1 MFMKNKVLYGIMTL
15 VFNCYGVPQFMAGEV
30 GKGIGH
36 IALTLFTFGVG
47 STILGIIGIIN
58 GIKILC
64 MSQADYNAK
73 YLGITEAPAEA
84 E

>member
-1 MFMKNKVLYGIMTL
+1 MKNKILFGIMTL

-30 GKGIGH
+30 GKGIGN
-36 IALTLFTFGVG
+36 IAISLFTCGVG
-47 STILGIIGIIN
+47 CVILEVIGIIN

-64 MSQADYNAK
+64 MSQEEYNEK
-73 YLGITEAPAEA
+73 YLGIEPAAPAEA